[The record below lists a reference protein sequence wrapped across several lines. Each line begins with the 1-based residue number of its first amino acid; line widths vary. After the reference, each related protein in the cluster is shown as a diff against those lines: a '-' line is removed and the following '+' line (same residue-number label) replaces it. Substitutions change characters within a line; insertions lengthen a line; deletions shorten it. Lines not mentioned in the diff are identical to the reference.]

1 MSLLPRLL
9 PLALLSSAAWQP
21 ALALAPN
28 AADAAAVPPPAVLA
42 PWVKRAEQLSLEAA
56 TAAVAGIAGARVEVQ
71 AGALDPRLKLAPCEQ
86 VDIYLPTG
94 ARAWGAT
101 RVGLRCISGPSRW
114 NVFMPLTVRV
124 FAPAVL
130 AQGPM
135 AAGTVLGPEHLL
147 IEQAEWSAANSPAF
161 ARPESVVGRS
171 LGRALSA
178 GATLRESDL
187 KRRQWFAV
195 GDVVRVVAV
204 GDGFSISSDGV
215 ALTPG
220 FEGQPAKIR
229 TDGGRTLTGTATG
242 ERRIQVSP

>member
-1 MSLLPRLL
+1 MR
-9 PLALLSSAAWQP
+9 
-21 ALALAPN
+21 
-28 AADAAAVPPPAVLA
+28 
-42 PWVKRAEQLSLEAA
+42 RAEELTRQAA

-71 AGALDPRLKLAPCEQ
+71 AGTLDPRLKLAPCDE

-94 ARAWGAT
+94 TRAWGAT
-101 RVGLRCISGPSRW
+101 RVGLRCISGASRW
-114 NVFMPLTVRV
+114 NVFLPLTVRV
-124 FAPAVL
+124 FAPAVV
-130 AQGPM
+130 AQGPLPS
-135 AAGTVLGPEHLL
+135 GTVLGPEHLQ
-147 IEQAEWSAANSPAF
+147 IEQAEWSAASSPAF
-161 ARPESVVGRS
+161 ARLESVLGRS

-204 GDGFSISSDGV
+204 GEGFSISSEGV

-229 TDGGRTLTGTATG
+229 TDSGRTLTGTPSG
-242 ERRIQVSP
+242 DRRIQVAP